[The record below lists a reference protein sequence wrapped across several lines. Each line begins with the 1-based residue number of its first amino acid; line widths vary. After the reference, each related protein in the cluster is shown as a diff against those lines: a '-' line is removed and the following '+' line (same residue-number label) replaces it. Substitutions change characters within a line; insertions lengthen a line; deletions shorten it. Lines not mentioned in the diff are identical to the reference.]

1 MENKNDTPYLVV
13 MTPYN
18 ADIAPVSADLGHEF
32 DVTAT
37 YKLASRASLLVG
49 YSHFFAGKYYER
61 TPGVLYRDD
70 ADFFYTEL
78 YINF

>member
-1 MENKNDTPYLVV
+1 

-18 ADIAPVSADLGHEF
+18 ADNAPVSADLVHEL

-37 YKLASRASLLVG
+37 YKLAPRASLLLG

-78 YINF
+78 SVNF